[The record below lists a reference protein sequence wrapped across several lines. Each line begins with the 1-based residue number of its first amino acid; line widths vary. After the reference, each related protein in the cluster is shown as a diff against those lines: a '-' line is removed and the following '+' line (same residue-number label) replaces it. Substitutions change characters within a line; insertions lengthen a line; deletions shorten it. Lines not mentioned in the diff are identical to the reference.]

1 MVLDL
6 DSVPNSYLP
15 QGTIRP
21 NARHL
26 LISFVYSL
34 IHLLH
39 HEISFNFRFK
49 LMRKREHVFLDNS
62 ARIKPYFD
70 GFSDALNLKTIDTH
84 DLFSQK
90 NDTSKTEVAAGVT
103 LTD

>member
-1 MVLDL
+1 
-6 DSVPNSYLP
+6 
-15 QGTIRP
+15 
-21 NARHL
+21 
-26 LISFVYSL
+26 
-34 IHLLH
+34 
-39 HEISFNFRFK
+39 
-49 LMRKREHVFLDNS
+49 MRKREHVFLDIS

-70 GFSDALNLKTIDTH
+70 GFSDALNLKILDTH